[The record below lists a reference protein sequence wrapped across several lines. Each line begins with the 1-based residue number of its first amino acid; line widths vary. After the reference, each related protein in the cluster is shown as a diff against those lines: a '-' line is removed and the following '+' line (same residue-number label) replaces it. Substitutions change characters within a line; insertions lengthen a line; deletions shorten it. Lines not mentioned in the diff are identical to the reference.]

1 MGVDCRIVR
10 RIEIYLFITSR
21 IIKQNIVHMTRRC
34 AAIGFKRLDNTG
46 FLIYFPLDLNPDGP
60 LPGIHL
66 HKYPTIGLKENVV
79 PLEELKAQ
87 IEEKHLVVNRIREE
101 IGKVLVGQRDL
112 IDGLLM
118 GLFTRGHILIEGV
131 PGLAKTSAVKAL
143 ADTVHADFKRIQFTP
158 DLLPADL
165 VGTEIYR
172 PKTGDF
178 SIKKGPL
185 FNNIILADEI
195 NRAPSKVQSA
205 LLEAMQERQV
215 TIGDTTFPLADPFLV
230 MATQNPIEQEGTYPL
245 PEAQVDRFMLK
256 ILIDY
261 PDKVEEKEI
270 MKRVGFDAPEAV
282 QPVLDPVEIR
292 AIGGLINSV
301 YMDEKLKDY
310 IVDLVFATRNPAAYH
325 VDVSHYIQFGASPRA
340 TIFLSLAAR
349 AYAFLQ
355 GRAYVTPQDVKTIAP
370 AVLRHRIL
378 LTYEAEAEDI
388 DTDQIIGRIFDSVEV
403 P

>member
-1 MGVDCRIVR
+1 M
-10 RIEIYLFITSR
+10 
-21 IIKQNIVHMTRRC
+21 
-34 AAIGFKRLDNTG
+34 
-46 FLIYFPLDLNPDGP
+46 
-60 LPGIHL
+60 
-66 HKYPTIGLKENVV
+66 

-112 IDGLLM
+112 VDGLLM

-178 SIKKGPL
+178 TIKKGPL

-215 TIGDTTFPLADPFLV
+215 TIGDTTFPLAEPFLV

-261 PDKVEEKEI
+261 PDKAEEKEI
-270 MKRVGFDAPEAV
+270 MKRVGFDTPEAV
-282 QPVLDPVEIR
+282 RPVLDPAEIK
-292 AIGGLINSV
+292 AIGQLINRV

-310 IVDLVFATRNPAAYH
+310 IVDLVFATRNPTAYH
-325 VDVSHYIQFGASPRA
+325 VDVANYIQFGASPRA

-388 DTDQIIGRIFDSVEV
+388 DTGKIITRIFDSVEV